1 MTHFT
6 FESAPFAV
14 REDIGEAHRE
24 FWRKLSLPGSW
35 WTGAERVAIAEET
48 RNALVCEFCAERK
61 AALSPNSIEGEH
73 YSTTDL
79 PAQAVDAVHRIIT
92 DQKRITQSFVDQLA
106 EQGLSN
112 EAYAELVG
120 IVVCTFSIDEFN
132 RGLGLPVEDL
142 PTPQP
147 GKPSHYRPP
156 QAEDS
161 VGFIPM
167 LPREGLTG
175 NEANLWPAGRNANV
189 IRALSLVP
197 QAVIDWNAL
206 GGAQYLSVEAMQSM
220 YKQDNRSIDRMQI
233 ELIAGRVSAINECFY

>member
-1 MTHFT
+1 MDYFT
-6 FESAPFAV
+6 YQSAPFSV

-48 RNALVCEFCAERK
+48 RNAIDCEFCKERK
-61 AALSPNSIEGEH
+61 TALSPNSVQGEH
-73 YSTTDL
+73 SSTTSL
-79 PAQAVDAVHRIIT
+79 NPHAVDAVHRIIT
-92 DQKRITQSFVDQLA
+92 DQKRITQSYVDQLA
-106 EQGLSN
+106 VQGVSN
-112 EAYAELVG
+112 EAYVELVG
-120 IVVCTFSIDEFN
+120 IVVCTFSIDEFS
-132 RGLGLPVEDL
+132 RGLGLPLDEL
-142 PTPQP
+142 PTPQA
-147 GKPSHYRPP
+147 GEPSHYRPP

-161 VGFIPM
+161 VGFVPM

-175 NEANLWPAGRNANV
+175 NEASLWPAGRNANV

-197 QAVIDWNAL
+197 QAVRDWNAL

-220 YKQDNRSIDRMQI
+220 FKQDNRSIDRMQI